1 MKKLSYILIF
11 LLLLAVSCEKKTDPE
26 PVTEVT
32 PAMAR
37 DTLYYIM
44 KQWYYWY
51 DKMPSVTKEDYKDPY
66 ELLKAMRYTTLD
78 KWSNVQDYD
87 AFMAKEQGSFVG
99 HGFRIG
105 LDNTSKARIVLIYKN
120 SQLYSSGV
128 RRGWIVKKI
137 NNVEVAPLLLNDL
150 TGYSNLI
157 GPSTAGITNTFLF
170 EKPDGS
176 ELTVTATKTELTI
189 NAVLH
194 YDTLHLKTGITGH
207 LVYEQ
212 FISPSEQELSTAFSF
227 FKATGV
233 KNIILDLRYNLGG
246 LVPVAQS
253 LGSYIAGNEKAGTIF
268 VKLLHNNK
276 NQNQNSTINYK
287 TTSYPI
293 GSQKVAIITTY
304 NTASASEL
312 IINGLKPFTS
322 IVTIG
327 DTTRGK
333 PMGMYAWFCAEKYA
347 FLPVTFKTVN
357 SLNEGE
363 FYDGF
368 APDKLA
374 NDDITHDFGD
384 RKELCLK
391 QAISW
396 METGSFTSKGV
407 EDFSRSVQ
415 VSERYGFMDN
425 IIINNK

>member
-1 MKKLSYILIF
+1 MKRLSYILIF
-11 LLLLAVSCEKKTDPE
+11 FLLLAVSCEKKPEPE
-26 PVTEVT
+26 PVKEVT

-51 DKMPSVTKEDYKDPY
+51 DKMPSVTKENYADPY
-66 ELLKAMRYTTLD
+66 ELLKAMKYTPLD

-87 AFMAKEQGSFVG
+87 AFTAKEQGSFVG

-105 LDNTSKARIVLIYKN
+105 LDNTLKARIVTIYKN

-137 NNVEVAPLLLNDL
+137 NNVEVAPLLMNSL
-150 TGYSNLI
+150 TSYNELI
-157 GPSTAGITNTFLF
+157 GPATAGIPNTFLF

-194 YDTLHLKTGITGH
+194 YDTLHLKSGITGH

-212 FISPSEQELSTAFSF
+212 FISPSEQELITAFSY
-227 FKATGV
+227 FKANGV

-253 LGSYIAGNEKAGTIF
+253 LASYIAGNEKAGTVF
-268 VKLLHNNK
+268 VKLQHNNK
-276 NQNQNSTINYK
+276 NQNQDLPFNFK
-287 TTSYPI
+287 TTNYSI
-293 GSQKVAIITTY
+293 GSQKVAIITSY

-333 PMGMYAWFCAEKYA
+333 PMGMYSWSCAKKYV
-347 FLPVTFKTVN
+347 FLPITFKTVN

-368 APDKLA
+368 PPDKLA
-374 NDDITHDFGD
+374 GDDITHDFKD
-384 RKELCLK
+384 RKEACLK
-391 QAISW
+391 EAISW
-396 METGSFTSKGV
+396 LETGVFTGKGS
-407 EDFSRSVQ
+407 EDFRKPVQ
-415 VSERYGFMDN
+415 VSERPGLEGS
-425 IIINNK
+425 IVSEKK